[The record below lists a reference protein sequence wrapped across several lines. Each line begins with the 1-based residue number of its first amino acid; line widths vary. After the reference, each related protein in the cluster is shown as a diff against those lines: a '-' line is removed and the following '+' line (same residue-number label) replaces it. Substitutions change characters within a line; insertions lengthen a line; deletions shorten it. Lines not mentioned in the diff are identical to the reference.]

1 MVRAFFTEEDAMREG
16 GLLEA
21 SMVWHFISAIL
32 AIFTFFCWL
41 AFWGGV
47 IYVAWHFISKFW

>member
-1 MVRAFFTEEDAMREG
+1 MVRVFFTEEEMMQADKLELAAMAVTVFVV
-16 GLLEA
+16 L
-21 SMVWHFISAIL
+21 
-32 AIFTFFCWL
+32 CWL